1 MDRQMEK
8 FDQILTF
15 IDKLPSLPTI
25 YTKLSHL
32 LHSSNTTMQMI
43 GNVIAEDQVMS
54 AKVLRLVNSGFY
66 GFPKKIGSLDRAVV
80 ILGQNEIK
88 SLVLATSM
96 LKVFPLSELN
106 RIFDI
111 NKLWEHSISC
121 AVASRILA
129 EAAFVK
135 NPEEVFAAG
144 LLHDIGK
151 LVLIMS
157 SPEDFLNVINEIQDS
172 GSSFIETEKKI
183 LGFNHIQIGKA
194 LAEKWDFPS
203 ETIDMIVY
211 HHYPDL
217 SGNISK
223 EIAAIHLGNIL
234 SIALSL
240 GTSGEKRVPMLN
252 KNAWQTLDLKLSQLE
267 SIMVRVEKVS
277 EESIAILKQ

>member
-1 MDRQMEK
+1 MA
-8 FDQILTF
+8 QIDEILSF
-15 IDKLPSLPTI
+15 IDQLPALPSI

-32 LHSSNTTMQMI
+32 LQSSNTTMQMI
-43 GNVIAEDQVMS
+43 SNVIAEDQVIS

-66 GFPKKIGSLDRAVV
+66 GFPKKIGSVNRAVV

-106 RIFDI
+106 LVFDI

-121 AVASRILA
+121 AVASKILA
-129 EAAFVK
+129 EAAFLK

-157 SPEDFLNVINEIQDS
+157 SPEEFLKVINEVQKT
-172 GSSFIETEKKI
+172 GNSFIETEEKS
-183 LGFNHIQIGKA
+183 LGFNHTQIGKA
-194 LAEKWDFPS
+194 LAEKWDFPP
-203 ETIDMIVY
+203 EMVDMIVY

-217 SGNISK
+217 SGSLSK

-240 GTSGEKRVPMLN
+240 GTSGEKRVPLLN
-252 KNAWQTLDLKLSQLE
+252 KKAWQSLDLKLSQLE
-267 SIMVRVEKVS
+267 SIMVRIQKVS
-277 EESIAILKQ
+277 EESIAILKP